1 MAVPGMRWQESVRAP
16 NKKSIFGGSDAS
28 DRYES

>member
-1 MAVPGMRWQESVRAP
+1 MVVPGMRWQESVRAEQ
-16 NKKSIFGGSDAS
+16 KSIFGGSDAS